1 MTGAYHNC
9 KSFSVFPAFGWNAFT
24 YGLTPVVLSVKFD
37 RFSSKI
43 KTQIGREHERSKSIE
58 EFTERGSGGLL

>member
-9 KSFSVFPAFGWNAFT
+9 KSFSVFPAYGWNAFT

-37 RFSSKI
+37 RDKM
-43 KTQIGREHERSKSIE
+43 
-58 EFTERGSGGLL
+58 